1 MARKTGGRTRTP
13 STTPTRR
20 QARDT
25 SLIDWDEPVRNA
37 HVLDWRGRAREFG
50 LLPAGDGDT
59 DDAVVAAATPPERLL
74 EEEEPEAFDEQP
86 IAASGADGEP
96 GDASDEGED
105 EGPYRAEAVEDRL
118 VAGEVGTGGEVRGK
132 RRVVDPVDLEREE
145 DERRG
150 EGGDPVLRVGQ
161 ELRALGIGGVL
172 VVAQARVG
180 HDAARHRVDPFVALH
195 AVEHPGGVERGKLA
209 LVVVREGG
217 AGVPTGTL

>member
-74 EEEEPEAFDEQP
+74 EEEEPEAWV
-86 IAASGADGEP
+86 ILADDDW
-96 GDASDEGED
+96 GDDGH
-105 EGPYRAEAVEDRL
+105 
-118 VAGEVGTGGEVRGK
+118 GGRGK
-132 RRVVDPVDLEREE
+132 RAPRGRVAHVRASRSRLF
-145 DERRG
+145 
-150 EGGDPVLRVGQ
+150 LR
-161 ELRALGIGGVL
+161 
-172 VVAQARVG
+172 
-180 HDAARHRVDPFVALH
+180 P
-195 AVEHPGGVERGKLA
+195 
-209 LVVVREGG
+209 
-217 AGVPTGTL
+217 

>member
-25 SLIDWDEPVRNA
+25 SLIDWDEHVRNA

-96 GDASDEGED
+96 GDAS
-105 EGPYRAEAVEDRL
+105 
-118 VAGEVGTGGEVRGK
+118 GGGM
-132 RRVVDPVDLEREE
+132 
-145 DERRG
+145 
-150 EGGDPVLRVGQ
+150 
-161 ELRALGIGGVL
+161 
-172 VVAQARVG
+172 
-180 HDAARHRVDPFVALH
+180 
-195 AVEHPGGVERGKLA
+195 
-209 LVVVREGG
+209 GG
-217 AGVPTGTL
+217 AGLRGSDGPLVTREPMSEQPPGERTTQRSAGPASGCRCHRPTAPIKP